1 MLAGESGGES
11 SPFPEGHDHELRY
24 APVMPLHEWD
34 NFYVIVGSSAAALT
48 GLQFVV
54 VVLGAEVEAVR
65 DAEAVDAFGTPTIV
79 HFCVVLTIAAL
90 ISVPGQTPYTLGSLL
105 TLLGA
110 GGIAYSTLTARRAK
124 RQSNYQPVFEDWL
137 WHAGFPFLAYAILF
151 ATGASTF
158 RSPGAALYVVAA
170 VAIALLFIGIHNAW
184 DSVVY
189 IATRQHDP

>member
-1 MLAGESGGES
+1 M
-11 SPFPEGHDHELRY
+11 R
-24 APVMPLHEWD
+24 LHEWD

-65 DAEAVDAFGTPTIV
+65 DAAAVEAFGTPTIV

-90 ISVPGQTPYTLGSLL
+90 ISVPGQTPFSLALLL

-110 GGIAYSTLTARRAK
+110 GGLAYSIVTARRTK
-124 RQSNYQPVFEDWL
+124 RQSNYEPVFEDWL
-137 WHAGFPFLAYAILF
+137 FHVGFPFAAYAILLV
-151 ATGASTF
+151 TGASTF
-158 RSPGAALYVVAA
+158 RFATGALYVVAA
-170 VAIALLFIGIHNAW
+170 VAVALLFIGIHNAW

-189 IATRQHDP
+189 IATREREQ